1 MFQASRFKFKMKKGG
16 ASSSDDGANKAKP
29 FGKEKLVLDDKK
41 FREIRDYIYDKS
53 GMYFNDSKKYLLENR
68 LVKRVESLSLNGFD
82 EYFYYIRYDQKKE
95 KELIELFN
103 AITINE
109 TSFFRNEP
117 QIEAYSNEVL
127 PEIIRNAKAEGRKEI
142 TIWSAA
148 SSSGEEPY
156 TLAIMV
162 HEIQRM
168 WKGALTVKIVG
179 SDISTDIIDQA
190 KEGAYNEYSV
200 RNIPPEFMKKYFE
213 NAGQKY
219 VLSDLIKNYVEF
231 VHINLIDM
239 NEMSKMKGADIIFCR
254 NVLIYFD
261 TASKTKVVSKL
272 YDNLNRGGYLFIGHS
287 ESLHGISKA
296 FRLVHFNKS
305 IAYKKE

>member
-16 ASSSDDGANKAKP
+16 ASSSDDGASKAKP
-29 FGKEKLVLDDKK
+29 FVKEKLVLDDKK

>member
-1 MFQASRFKFKMKKGG
+1 MFQASKFKFKMKKGG